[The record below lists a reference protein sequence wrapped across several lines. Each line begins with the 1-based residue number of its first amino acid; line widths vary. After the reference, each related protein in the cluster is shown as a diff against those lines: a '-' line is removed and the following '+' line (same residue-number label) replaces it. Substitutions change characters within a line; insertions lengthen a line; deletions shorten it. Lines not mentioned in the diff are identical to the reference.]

1 MDYLTLAVLSALWG
15 TSFLLIKIAAGGLTP
30 AAFAFG
36 RVAVAASALA
46 ALSLVM
52 GWRWPHD
59 GRTWVYLLAMA
70 AIGQAAPI
78 LALGAA
84 AKLTT
89 SGDLALMMGA
99 APAATMLC
107 ARAFGMGEVWS
118 WRAAFGLAV
127 GLAGVGLAVGAP
139 VDATLYPQ
147 ATLGRALG
155 LAAAVFYSL
164 GALMSRAASRRIGP
178 AMTATASLTLS
189 AFVLL
194 GVWLVIGGPA
204 QAANAPLASL
214 EALLTL
220 GIVNTALAYL
230 VYFRLVATAGATFAA
245 LNNYI
250 VPFVGLV
257 LGAVVMAEPVA
268 WASWL
273 GPGRRAAQ
281 NLAQRNRVPCGDR

>member
-1 MDYLTLAVLSALWG
+1 
-15 TSFLLIKIAAGGLTP
+15 
-30 AAFAFG
+30 
-36 RVAVAASALA
+36 
-46 ALSLVM
+46 
-52 GWRWPHD
+52 
-59 GRTWVYLLAMA
+59 
-70 AIGQAAPI
+70 
-78 LALGAA
+78 
-84 AKLTT
+84 
-89 SGDLALMMGA
+89 
-99 APAATMLC
+99 
-107 ARAFGMGEVWS
+107 MGEVWS

-164 GALMSRAASRRIGP
+164 GALMSRAASRCIGP
-178 AMTATASLTLS
+178 AMTATASLTIS

-281 NLAQRNRVPCGDR
+281 NLAQRNRVPRGDR